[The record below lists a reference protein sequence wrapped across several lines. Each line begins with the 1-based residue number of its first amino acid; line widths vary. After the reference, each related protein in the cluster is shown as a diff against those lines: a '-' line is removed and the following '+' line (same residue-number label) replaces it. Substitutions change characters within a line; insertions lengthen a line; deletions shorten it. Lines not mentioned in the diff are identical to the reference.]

1 MPLYFAYGLNLDRHG
16 MAQRCPGAKPVGVA
30 KLPRHRFAIAADGF
44 ATVVRDPRRTVHGV
58 LWDCRLSD
66 MTALDRFE
74 RLSTGMY
81 VKISQPVVLGGAP
94 RRALLYV
101 ARSAGGGKPAPGYL
115 DAVVFA
121 AREWGLPADYLHE
134 LEHGDPPPRRP
145 GMPLFRA
152 PV

>member
-1 MPLYFAYGLNLDRHG
+1 MPLYFAYGLNMDRQG
-16 MAQRCPGAKPVGVA
+16 MARRCPGARAMGVA
-30 KLPRHRFAIAADGF
+30 RLPRHRFAIAAEGF

-74 RLSTGMY
+74 RLSTGLY
-81 VKISQPVVLGGAP
+81 AKISQPVVLDGAP

-101 ARSAGGGKPAPGYL
+101 ATAVVQGKPAPTYL
-115 DAVVFA
+115 QAVLFA
-121 AREWGLPADYLHE
+121 ARDWGLPDDYLHE
-134 LEHGDPPPRRP
+134 IEHGEPVPRRP
-145 GMPLFRA
+145 GTPLFRS